1 MLTYIFIVIMISID
15 FIFNFTNFSVVVF
28 WTKLLKLGIL
38 FSTEVTT
45 VVVVAMLMILCIL
58 FLVSFISALRLV
70 VVANLVY

>member
-28 WTKLLKLGIL
+28 WTKLLTLGIL

-45 VVVVAMLMILCIL
+45 VVVAMLMILCIL

>member
-1 MLTYIFIVIMISID
+1 MLTYIFIVIMIRID

-28 WTKLLKLGIL
+28 WTKLLTLGIL
-38 FSTEVTT
+38 FSTELTT
-45 VVVVAMLMILCIL
+45 VVVAMLMILCIL